1 MARKRFE
8 VPEEQ
13 WIQIQ
18 NLFPAAKTGRPPID
32 NHLMFNAIL

>member
-1 MARKRFE
+1 MPQKRFE
-8 VPEEQ
+8 MTEEQ

-18 NLFPAAKTGRPPID
+18 NLFTAAKTGRPSID